1 MKEQKYLKLS
11 SLETINKIINIVQ
24 TISIKYDYSVA
35 SFSSN
40 WEFYDGNICFDEL
53 DEFKN
58 NKDNYSDRK
67 IWSTYT
73 DVDFETIPNDRELS
87 VIITTFDDSERV
99 KPLCTV
105 EIKSKNVIL
114 IKNVFSLIQK
124 IFGKKYIRYS
134 PESHKKNVAET
145 TTEKLIKI
153 LKKFESY
160 HLRRTIELENEKRL
174 QEFLYPIL
182 KSHFPDLEE
191 EASLSRFGNK
201 SYVPDFTIPS
211 AYLILECKYIGE
223 NTKINKTQEEII
235 DDSVGYLNQS
245 SNYSKLIIFVYNA
258 VNMPINEKFKKDLK
272 TIKGIKEIIIS
283 PGINVRNSK

>member
-1 MKEQKYLKLS
+1 MKEEKCLSLS
-11 SLETINKIINIVQ
+11 SPETINKVINIVQ
-24 TISIKYDYSVA
+24 AISVQYNYSVA
-35 SFSSN
+35 SFNSS
-40 WEFYDGNICFDEL
+40 WEFYDGNVYFDEL
-53 DEFKN
+53 EEFKN
-58 NKDNYSDRK
+58 NKDNYSNRK
-67 IWSTYT
+67 ICLTYT
-73 DVDFETIPNDRELS
+73 RVDFETISNNKDLS
-87 VIITTFDDSERV
+87 ITIATFDDTERI
-99 KPLCTV
+99 KPLCTI
-105 EIKSKNVIL
+105 EIRSKNIIL

-124 IFGKKYIRYS
+124 IFDKKYIRYS

-145 TTEKLIKI
+145 ATEKLVKI

-201 SYVPDFTIPS
+201 SYVPDFTVPS
-211 AYLILECKYIGE
+211 AYLILECKYIGK
-223 NTKINKTQEEII
+223 NTKINKTQKEII

-245 SNYSKLIIFVYNA
+245 SNYSKLIVFVYNA